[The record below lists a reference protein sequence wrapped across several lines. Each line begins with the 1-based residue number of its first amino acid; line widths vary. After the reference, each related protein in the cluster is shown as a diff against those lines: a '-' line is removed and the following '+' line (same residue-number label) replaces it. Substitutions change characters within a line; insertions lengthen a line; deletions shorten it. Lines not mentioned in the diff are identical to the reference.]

1 MKNILYSIAAFCLV
15 VSPAY
20 AHENHSEKPVQTK
33 EKDPFEDEMRNIRV
47 KSVRT
52 YTDNSIQY
60 DRTHT
65 PSRYKYFNPNPFCVT
80 RKVTDE
86 YGYVHYLTR
95 CR

>member
-1 MKNILYSIAAFCLV
+1 MKNILYSIAVLSLA

-20 AHENHSEKPVQTK
+20 SHENHTHVNKK

-52 YTDNSIQY
+52 FTNNSIQY
-60 DRTHT
+60 DRAHT

-80 RKVTDE
+80 RRVTDE